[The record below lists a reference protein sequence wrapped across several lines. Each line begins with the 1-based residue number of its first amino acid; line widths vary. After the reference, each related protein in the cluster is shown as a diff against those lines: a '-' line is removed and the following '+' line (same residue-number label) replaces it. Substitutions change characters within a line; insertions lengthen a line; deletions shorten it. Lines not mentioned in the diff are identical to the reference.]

1 MPPTVLRKIDL
12 PLSTEQNK
20 LFLLPHN
27 VLFKYHEPVVNVEN
41 KGQPQDLKSASAQV
55 HMTSSI

>member
-41 KGQPQDLKSASAQV
+41 KGQPQDLKAQAPRY
-55 HMTSSI
+55 T